1 MKSNSTVV
9 PRTMKPRR
17 ENFQFALPLRDV
29 KLARSGDR
37 ETLRQQDLDASYE
50 RGRIE
55 GERRLSEQLI
65 QQRAE
70 LMELQTGVLSSLQQ
84 SVPQVV
90 RETERALIALALEAA
105 QKLVAGLPISPEMM
119 EGVIH
124 EACAAVE
131 DTADLSVMLHPDDL
145 AMLERTNSPV
155 LLPKGG
161 QERLHFQSSS
171 QVTRGGCIV
180 QTHFGVLDA
189 RRETK
194 AGMLEKTLLP

>member
-1 MKSNSTVV
+1 
-9 PRTMKPRR
+9 MKPRR
-17 ENFQFALPLRDV
+17 ENLPFAQPLRDV

-90 RETERALIALALEAA
+90 RETERALVALALEAA

-124 EACAAVE
+124 EACGAVE
-131 DTADLSVMLHPDDL
+131 DTADLSVLLHPDDL
-145 AMLERTNSPV
+145 ALLERANSPV

-161 QERLHFQSSS
+161 HERLHFQSSS

>member
-1 MKSNSTVV
+1 
-9 PRTMKPRR
+9 MKPRR
-17 ENFQFALPLRDV
+17 ENLQFALPLRDV

-37 ETLRQQDLDASYE
+37 ETLRQQDLDASFE

-90 RETERALIALALEAA
+90 RETERALVALALQAA

-131 DTADLSVMLHPDDL
+131 DTADLSVLLHADDL
-145 AMLERTNSPV
+145 ALLERANSPV

-161 QERLHFQSSS
+161 HERLHFQSSS

-180 QTHFGVLDA
+180 QTHFGMLDA

>member
-1 MKSNSTVV
+1 M
-9 PRTMKPRR
+9 
-17 ENFQFALPLRDV
+17 
-29 KLARSGDR
+29 
-37 ETLRQQDLDASYE
+37 
-50 RGRIE
+50 
-55 GERRLSEQLI
+55 
-65 QQRAE
+65 
-70 LMELQTGVLSSLQQ
+70 
-84 SVPQVV
+84 
-90 RETERALIALALEAA
+90 
-105 QKLVAGLPISPEMM
+105 PISPEMM

-131 DTADLSVMLHPDDL
+131 DTADLSVLLHPDDL
-145 AMLERTNSPV
+145 ALLERANSPV

-161 QERLHFQSSS
+161 HERLHFQSSS

>member
-131 DTADLSVMLHPDDL
+131 DTADLSVLLHPDDL

>member
-1 MKSNSTVV
+1 
-9 PRTMKPRR
+9 MKPRR
-17 ENFQFALPLRDV
+17 EILQLAQPLREV
-29 KLARSGDR
+29 KLARSGER
-37 ETLRQQDLDASYE
+37 ESLRQQELQASFE
-50 RGRIE
+50 RGRME

-70 LMELQTGVLSSLQQ
+70 LMELQTGVLASLRQ

-90 RETERALIALALEAA
+90 RETERALVALALEAA
-105 QKLVAGLPISPEMM
+105 QKLVAGLPITSEMM

-131 DTADLSVMLHPDDL
+131 DTAELNVLLHPDDL
-145 AMLERTNSPV
+145 ALLERANSPV

-161 QERLHFQSSS
+161 HERIRFQSSA
-171 QVTRGGCIV
+171 QVSRGGCIV

-194 AGMLEKTLLP
+194 AGMLEKTALT

>member
-1 MKSNSTVV
+1 
-9 PRTMKPRR
+9 MKPRR

-131 DTADLSVMLHPDDL
+131 DTADLSVLLHPDDL